1 MRDNLVPVSSIEGD
15 RKREEVPRR
24 DAMVELERGQRE
36 VGGRD
41 KGSYIEMNGQAKAHI
56 VG

>member
-1 MRDNLVPVSSIEGD
+1 MDNLVPVSSIEGD

-36 VGGRD
+36 V
-41 KGSYIEMNGQAKAHI
+41 
-56 VG
+56 

>member
-24 DAMVELERGQRE
+24 DAMVEPERGQR